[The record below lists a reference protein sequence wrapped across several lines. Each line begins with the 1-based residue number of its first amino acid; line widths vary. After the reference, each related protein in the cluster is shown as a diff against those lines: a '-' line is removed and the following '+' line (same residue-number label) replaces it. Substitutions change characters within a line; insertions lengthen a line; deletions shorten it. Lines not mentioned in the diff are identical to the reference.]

1 MDKSLQDT
9 LKKYGQAKTKQA
21 VSNVKSSIKSNIVQP
36 IQQTGQNI
44 ARGIASEIS
53 STLQPAKTIGALGAA
68 SAAGS
73 AAAQRDLATKVGQMA
88 GTVKPTTTPSTGTSA
103 AAIGSAGAAIGA
115 AQPKSTGKTDEQIFQ
130 ENLRKE
136 IQNAYN
142 AQLNFLTAQE
152 KALQGQFPGQ
162 LEQLGAQ
169 YEALRPELQA
179 QLQAQQEAGTIA
191 QEDIRAAEQANIA
204 AIRRGAEEQGI
215 RAVQQF
221 GGVGGS
227 SAAQAAGELLARE
240 QLRSQGA
247 ARMQAAQNI
256 QSVQQQLRT
265 IQAEYDSNVNK
276 LNLEKERALQTARN
290 EFNRQLESIR
300 KSRMEAGVTKASQ
313 TISALQSFADRRRT
327 IEDQATT
334 LQNNLTLLKSQA
346 ENQANLLRLQSSL
359 ATPTTTPVSF
369 AGLFQGASAD
379 QKLSQSNEAAKLLQ
393 SIINT
398 GNLTKYGITDLGSDP
413 VTGERLFQTDAGIM
427 DIKGNLRTGTGQF
440 QQQNPSWWSSLF
452 QQ

>member
-1 MDKSLQDT
+1 MAKSLNEK
-9 LKKYGQAKTKQA
+9 LKSIEAQRA
-21 VSNVKSSIKSNIVQP
+21 NV
-36 IQQTGQNI
+36 TG
-44 ARGIASEIS
+44 ALG
-53 STLQPAKTIGALGAA
+53 TTIGATKNAQTISSAKAAGKSGLALGTALGAGT
-68 SAAGS
+68 AAN
-73 AAAQRDLATKVGQMA
+73 RITTATKAGQMA
-88 GTVKPTTTPSTGTSA
+88 QPTTTPSTGASNLTA
-103 AAIGSAGAAIGA
+103 AAVGGAGSMLGA
-115 AQPKSTGKTDEQIFQ
+115 AQPTPTTTTKSDEQIFQ

-142 AQLNFLTAQE
+142 AQINFLTAQE
-152 KALQGQFPGQ
+152 QALQGQFPAQ
-162 LEQLGAQ
+162 LEQIGAT

-179 QLQAQQEAGTIA
+179 QLQAQQEAGVTA
-191 QEDIRAAEQANIA
+191 QENIRAAEQANLA

-247 ARMQAAQNI
+247 ARMQSAQNI
-256 QSVQQQLRT
+256 QNVQQQLRT

-290 EFNRQLESIR
+290 DFNRQLESIR

-313 TISALQSFADRRRT
+313 TISALQNFADRRRT

-346 ENQANLLRLQSSL
+346 ENQANLLRLSSSL
-359 ATPTTTPVSF
+359 TTPTTTPVSF
-369 AGLFQGASAD
+369 AGLFQGASPD
-379 QKLSQSNEAAKLLQ
+379 QRLTQSNEAAKLLQ
-393 SIINT
+393 SLVNT
-398 GNLTKYGITDLGSDP
+398 GNLAQYGVVDLGIDP
-413 VTGERLFQTDAGIM
+413 DTRERLFQTDVGIM
-427 DIKGNLRTGTGQF
+427 DIKGNLRTGVGQY
-440 QQQNPSWWSSLF
+440 QEQNPSWWSSLF